1 MWGFGV
7 WGVVLSRAPQG
18 GIACARRH
26 VLTACADCSTAALPS
41 VSMHVRPCLR
51 MHACSRVQLRP
62 SMTKFDS
69 PHSALEVV
77 GIARFNPGYL
87 NRQIVLL
94 LRTLGV
100 REKVVHRPSAPPS
113 RAWQHLPMG
122 FGALPF
128 MF

>member
-1 MWGFGV
+1 MR
-7 WGVVLSRAPQG
+7 LHARA
-18 GIACARRH
+18 
-26 VLTACADCSTAALPS
+26 
-41 VSMHVRPCLR
+41 SMHPCMR
-51 MHACSRVQLRP
+51 ARVHAHACGYVQLRP

-100 REKVVHRPSAPPS
+100 REKVCTFHPPRPPP
-113 RAWQHLPMG
+113 PP
-122 FGALPF
+122 PF
-128 MF
+128 AVLHACMDT